1 MNASCNF
8 LATFKPLRSRVLS
21 IVRVLFSVVVV
32 CCKTKEEID
41 LCITGR
47 CYPLKH
53 IIMHLGTFLV
63 LIVFNATFNNN
74 FSYIVEIS
82 FIGEG
87 NPEYPMKTTDLPQ
100 VTDQLYLIILILV
113 HLARVGFELT
123 MLVVIGTDWIG
134 TYISN
139 YHTITTTTT
148 SFFYKIHYLSIYLF
162 YFQTFHVVYLSLEM
176 PVPSQNHCGF
186 HSFPVVD

>member
-1 MNASCNF
+1 MIYGANNFAKCSFEVFMNASCNF

-74 FSYIVEIS
+74 FSYIVENS

-100 VTDQLYLIILILV
+100 VTDKLHYILLYRV
-113 HLARVGFELT
+113 HLTFAGFKLT
-123 MLVVIGTDWIG
+123 MLVVIGTDWMG
-134 TYISN
+134 SYRSN
-139 YHTITTTTT
+139 YETIMTTTAPILTIKKCFLT
-148 SFFYKIHYLSIYLF
+148 
-162 YFQTFHVVYLSLEM
+162 
-176 PVPSQNHCGF
+176 
-186 HSFPVVD
+186 